1 MLSRFFIRRPI
12 FASVVSIVLVVLGLA
27 SLPALPIEQ
36 TPNITPP
43 TISVTASYP
52 GASAQVV
59 AETVAQQIESQVN
72 GVEGMIY
79 MSSNCTSDG
88 LYALTVSFEVG
99 TDVDEATVLVQN
111 RVSIAIPS
119 LPDEVQLPFCQ

>member
-27 SLPALPIEQ
+27 ALPALPIEQ

-43 TISVTASYP
+43 TISVTATYP

-79 MSSNCTSDG
+79 MFSSCS
-88 LYALTVSFEVG
+88 SEH
-99 TDVDEATVLVQN
+99 
-111 RVSIAIPS
+111 SMS
-119 LPDEVQLPFCQ
+119 